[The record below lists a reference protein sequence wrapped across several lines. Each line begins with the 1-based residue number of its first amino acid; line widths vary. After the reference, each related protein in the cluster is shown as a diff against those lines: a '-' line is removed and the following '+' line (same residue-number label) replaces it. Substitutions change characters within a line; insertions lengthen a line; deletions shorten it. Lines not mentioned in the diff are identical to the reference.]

1 MKKNEK
7 PLLKYFF
14 VLGITEEE
22 RKKIIENKKN
32 NIKYSS
38 NPAIISSYS
47 VEGESNLFSLIKENL
62 NGNNKDLENNI
73 FPMKTDYL
81 DIIANDDYEEEQ
93 MDDIKSIYSD
103 YIIET
108 DKKPEHFY
116 HCFQYELDN
125 GKGND
130 LILNFGV
137 LIFYENISQAK
148 PNERKNKNHIYIG
161 KALVLI
167 SEISIFSLMKKILE
181 KIYID
186 FIQPKFS
193 YIDLEQFIVNCIKA
207 LNENNSQIIFKDDK
221 KKENN
226 SISYQ
231 PITNSILPFQDLNI
245 SYFFKI
251 FNINDILLIAEYYF
265 ATKSILIISPDCELL
280 YPIYHTLMT
289 IFFPFNFHTK
299 DYFYKLCSP
308 ILAQTKLSS
317 FLPSF
322 FFIYTNKNN
331 NNGFIKENIIRKIA
345 ENLKEV
351 LVFQIKKKYDKGKNE
366 EQFEIIKNIYIY
378 DDIKIDKLS
387 TKEFE
392 KKTIIEK
399 NIVEYPIL
407 LTSIKIQINEIKNKV
422 KEFNSQSDFFDLS
435 TYLKLYD
442 LYDSLREKFMGL
454 VIKFFVINIE
464 PLTFKV
470 NDKDKLEIDQITLN
484 KDDKEN
490 KMNDFINSA
499 QSDLIYKNDIIKYNK
514 YEIGQI
520 KTIIL
525 LDYFIKISKTDK
537 NRLYFEINVKEPQK
551 NKKEIDFEELFNYKK
566 ILKNDKEQENK
577 LELKKSISINEN
589 TISKLFEK
597 ENNSVI
603 FYNENFRLN
612 FEKLNKEID
621 NLNLNN
627 NQLSFNLNDIIAINN
642 KENIKFYYFIL
653 YEAEIFK
660 KLFDKINT
668 DNRKEYAA
676 CYIGLFVS
684 LYILNLLT
692 KQNED
697 NNILEDNISRIFFK
711 LFVLF
716 TATTCFYGKY
726 NFISTLIYL
735 ILTSN
740 QLLKLEY
747 IEQFIYSLKELK
759 NVPSIILFLLY
770 NNRIEFNLY
779 NNDTKEEY
787 KEDKIN
793 YLKIVPHKHSY
804 DIDSL
809 GNDFRCVDKDC
820 ENIMQFEIQNN
831 TQTKKSIEYA
841 INPKYL
847 INEILDKIEEKNSL
861 IIPEICN
868 MYYIQHVSMLDEI
881 YFNCQFFRDDYVE
894 ELEC

>member
-1 MKKNEK
+1 M
-7 PLLKYFF
+7 
-14 VLGITEEE
+14 
-22 RKKIIENKKN
+22 R
-32 NIKYSS
+32 
-38 NPAIISSYS
+38 
-47 VEGESNLFSLIKENL
+47 
-62 NGNNKDLENNI
+62 
-73 FPMKTDYL
+73 
-81 DIIANDDYEEEQ
+81 
-93 MDDIKSIYSD
+93 
-103 YIIET
+103 
-108 DKKPEHFY
+108 
-116 HCFQYELDN
+116 
-125 GKGND
+125 
-130 LILNFGV
+130 
-137 LIFYENISQAK
+137 
-148 PNERKNKNHIYIG
+148 
-161 KALVLI
+161 
-167 SEISIFSLMKKILE
+167 
-181 KIYID
+181 
-186 FIQPKFS
+186 
-193 YIDLEQFIVNCIKA
+193 
-207 LNENNSQIIFKDDK
+207 
-221 KKENN
+221 
-226 SISYQ
+226 
-231 PITNSILPFQDLNI
+231 
-245 SYFFKI
+245 
-251 FNINDILLIAEYYF
+251 
-265 ATKSILIISPDCELL
+265 
-280 YPIYHTLMT
+280 
-289 IFFPFNFHTK
+289 
-299 DYFYKLCSP
+299 
-308 ILAQTKLSS
+308 
-317 FLPSF
+317 
-322 FFIYTNKNN
+322 
-331 NNGFIKENIIRKIA
+331 
-345 ENLKEV
+345 
-351 LVFQIKKKYDKGKNE
+351 
-366 EQFEIIKNIYIY
+366 
-378 DDIKIDKLS
+378 
-387 TKEFE
+387 
-392 KKTIIEK
+392 
-399 NIVEYPIL
+399 
-407 LTSIKIQINEIKNKV
+407 
-422 KEFNSQSDFFDLS
+422 
-435 TYLKLYD
+435 
-442 LYDSLREKFMGL
+442 
-454 VIKFFVINIE
+454 
-464 PLTFKV
+464 TFRV
-470 NDKDKLEIDQITLN
+470 
-484 KDDKEN
+484 
-490 KMNDFINSA
+490 
-499 QSDLIYKNDIIKYNK
+499 
-514 YEIGQI
+514 
-520 KTIIL
+520 
-525 LDYFIKISKTDK
+525 
-537 NRLYFEINVKEPQK
+537 NVKEPQK

-566 ILKNDKEQENK
+566 ILETDKEQENK

-881 YFNCQFFRDDYVE
+881 YFKCQFFRDDYVE